1 MNSPAE
7 SRAGNPLI
15 SIHLTASQ
23 SRSPLPRQRG
33 LLINKFADI
42 RARAEQRKGGAAKL
56 KALLPKLATN
66 KQLIELGDDRYLAMM
81 TKSINQAGFSWKVI
95 ENRWPSFEEAFLGFD
110 TRKLSYLSPEQWEAF
125 TSDRR
130 VVRNWQKIKALQ
142 ENVFFVQDES
152 RRHGGFGKFIAQWP
166 TDDQLGLMLYLK
178 KNGSRLGGQSA
189 LWFLRRVGKDCFIP
203 ARDVVV
209 LLKSI
214 GLDIADNPTTQRD
227 LKRIQA
233 QFNEWHEETGLPYA
247 HLSRIAACSVG
258 DNYL

>member
-1 MNSPAE
+1 MSGFDDIQ
-7 SRAGNPLI
+7 SRA
-15 SIHLTASQ
+15 Q
-23 SRSPLPRQRG
+23 S
-33 LLINKFADI
+33 
-42 RARAEQRKGGAAKL
+42 RKGGARAL
-56 KALLPKLATN
+56 KALLPKVATN

-95 ENRWPSFEEAFLGFD
+95 ENKWPSFEEAFLGFD
-110 TRKLSYLSPEQWEAF
+110 PRKLSYLSPEQWEAF
-125 TSDRR
+125 TSDKR

-142 ENVFFVQDES
+142 DNVFFVQDES
-152 RRHGGFGKFIAQWP
+152 RRSGGFGKFIAQWP
-166 TDDQLGLMLYLK
+166 VDDQIGLMAYLK

-209 LLKSI
+209 LLRSI
-214 GLDIADNPTTQRD
+214 GLDIAENPTSKRD
-227 LKRIQA
+227 LNKIQA
-233 QFNEWHEETGLPYA
+233 QFNEWHIETGLPYS

>member
-1 MNSPAE
+1 MSGFDE
-7 SRAGNPLI
+7 IQSRA
-15 SIHLTASQ
+15 Q
-23 SRSPLPRQRG
+23 S
-33 LLINKFADI
+33 
-42 RARAEQRKGGAAKL
+42 RKGGARAL
-56 KALLPKLATN
+56 KALLPKVATN

-95 ENRWPSFEEAFLGFD
+95 ENKWPSFEEAFLGFD
-110 TRKLSYLSPEQWEAF
+110 PRKLSYLSPEQWEAF
-125 TSDRR
+125 TSDKR

-142 ENVFFVQDES
+142 DNVFFVQDES
-152 RRHGGFGKFIAQWP
+152 RRSGGFGKFIAQWP
-166 TDDQLGLMLYLK
+166 VDDQIGLMAYLK

-209 LLKSI
+209 LLRSI
-214 GLDIADNPTTQRD
+214 GLDIAENPTSKRD
-227 LKRIQA
+227 LNKIQA
-233 QFNEWHEETGLPYA
+233 QFNEWHIETGLPYS

>member
-1 MNSPAE
+1 MSGFDDIQ
-7 SRAGNPLI
+7 SRA
-15 SIHLTASQ
+15 Q
-23 SRSPLPRQRG
+23 S
-33 LLINKFADI
+33 
-42 RARAEQRKGGAAKL
+42 RKGGARAL
-56 KALLPKLATN
+56 EALLPKVATN

-95 ENRWPSFEEAFLGFD
+95 ENKWPSFEEAFLGFD
-110 TRKLSYLSPEQWEAF
+110 PRKLSYLSPEQWEAF
-125 TSDRR
+125 TSDKR

-142 ENVFFVQDES
+142 DNVFFVQDES
-152 RRHGGFGKFIAQWP
+152 RRSGGFGKFIAQWP
-166 TDDQLGLMLYLK
+166 VEDQIGLMAYLK

-209 LLKSI
+209 LLRSI
-214 GLDIADNPTTQRD
+214 GLDIAENPTSKRD
-227 LKRIQA
+227 LTKIQA
-233 QFNEWHEETGLPYA
+233 QFNEWHIETGLPYS

>member
-1 MNSPAE
+1 MSGFDE
-7 SRAGNPLI
+7 IQSRA
-15 SIHLTASQ
+15 Q
-23 SRSPLPRQRG
+23 S
-33 LLINKFADI
+33 
-42 RARAEQRKGGAAKL
+42 RKGGARAL
-56 KALLPKLATN
+56 KALLPKVVTN

-95 ENRWPSFEEAFLGFD
+95 ENKWPSFEEAFLGFD
-110 TRKLSYLSPEQWEAF
+110 PRKLSYLSPEQWEAF
-125 TSDRR
+125 TSDKR

-142 ENVFFVQDES
+142 DNVFFVQDES
-152 RRHGGFGKFIAQWP
+152 RRSGGFGKFIAQWP
-166 TDDQLGLMLYLK
+166 VDDQIGLMAYLK

-209 LLKSI
+209 LLRSI
-214 GLDIADNPTTQRD
+214 GLDIAENPTSKRD
-227 LKRIQA
+227 LTKIQA
-233 QFNEWHEETGLPYA
+233 QFNEWHIETGLPYS

>member
-1 MNSPAE
+1 MKN
-7 SRAGNPLI
+7 
-15 SIHLTASQ
+15 
-23 SRSPLPRQRG
+23 
-33 LLINKFADI
+33 FADI

-56 KALLPKLATN
+56 KALLPKLAST
-66 KQLIELGDDRYLAMM
+66 KQLRELGDDRYLAMM

-95 ENRWPSFEEAFLGFD
+95 ENKWPGFEEAFLGFD
-110 TRKLSYLSPEQWEAF
+110 TRKLSFLSPEQWEAF

-142 ENVFFVQDES
+142 ENVFFVQQES
-152 RRHGGFGKFIAQWP
+152 RRYGGFGNFIADWP
-166 TDDQLGLMLYLK
+166 SEDQLGLMLYLK
-178 KNGSRLGGQSA
+178 KHGSRLGGQSA

-214 GLDIADNPTTQRD
+214 GLDIADNPTSQRD

-233 QFNEWHEETGLPYA
+233 QFNEWHEETLLPYA

-258 DNYL
+258 DNTL

>member
-1 MNSPAE
+1 MSGFDDIQ
-7 SRAGNPLI
+7 SRA
-15 SIHLTASQ
+15 Q
-23 SRSPLPRQRG
+23 S
-33 LLINKFADI
+33 
-42 RARAEQRKGGAAKL
+42 RKGGARAL
-56 KALLPKLATN
+56 KALLPKVATN

-95 ENRWPSFEEAFLGFD
+95 ENKWPSFEEAFLGFD
-110 TRKLSYLSPEQWEAF
+110 PRKLSYLSPEQWEAF
-125 TSDRR
+125 TSDKR

-142 ENVFFVQDES
+142 DNVFFVQDES
-152 RRHGGFGKFIAQWP
+152 RRSGGFGKFVAQWP
-166 TDDQLGLMLYLK
+166 VDDQIGLMAYLK

-209 LLKSI
+209 LLRSI
-214 GLDIADNPTTQRD
+214 GLDIAENPTSKRD
-227 LKRIQA
+227 LTKIQA
-233 QFNEWHEETGLPYA
+233 QFNEWHIETGLPYS